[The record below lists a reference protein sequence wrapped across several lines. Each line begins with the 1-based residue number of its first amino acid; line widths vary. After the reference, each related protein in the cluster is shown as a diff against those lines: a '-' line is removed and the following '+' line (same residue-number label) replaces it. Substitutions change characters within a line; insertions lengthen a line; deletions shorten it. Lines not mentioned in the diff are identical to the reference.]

1 MRKDI
6 TNNQMRRPVALGSL
20 TVISLLSTAYF
31 TAPAGAQNDPRR
43 PSAIQI
49 SGSNGAGGGFIG
61 NEYVIREYRF
71 GQSRDFIPLAEIRI
85 NGGRP
90 VSEPAWRDINHRA
103 NPTNNGYYC
112 GFVTAYPNSQTLV
125 NVNLL
130 SISGVIGGR
139 PIVVDDPAKCTCM
152 KYKAI
157 PNFKPQNSF
166 PFNPK
171 PITNK
176 LPKQPKLY

>member
-6 TNNQMRRPVALGSL
+6 ANNQMRRALALGSL
-20 TVISLLSTAYF
+20 TLISLLSTAYF

-49 SGSNGAGGGFIG
+49 IGPNGPGTGFYG
-61 NEYVIREYRF
+61 NEYFIREYRF
-71 GQSRDFIPLAEIRI
+71 GQSRDFIPLVEVRI

-90 VSEPAWRDINHRA
+90 VNEPDWSGINRRA

-112 GFVTAYPNSQTLV
+112 GFVTAHTNGQTPV

-130 SISGVIGGR
+130 SISGVVGGR
-139 PIVVDDPAKCTCM
+139 PIVVDDPGKCTCM